1 MTSIFVRRAVGAL
14 AIVSCSLLTSSAVA
28 HADDDDITVL
38 PPIVVTA
45 SPDEG
50 GGGGPIGIGGIGL
63 PGGGGGGAGQPP
75 QQIEPIVVTATPM
88 TAAEKA
94 ELNAAVKNESWQGA
108 IAVLTS
114 RGFTRLATL
123 GGTSE
128 SGCVAATS
136 RSVDEHHADVR
147 TIGMQRVRHLAAMLG
162 SVRNARFPAGDLAFL
177 APSEVSFV
185 SGSVRLSACD
195 AGSGGLDF
203 FDHRSIRAASSPNTA
218 LL

>member
-28 HADDDDITVL
+28 HADDDEEVTVL

-50 GGGGPIGIGGIGL
+50 GGGPGGFGL
-63 PGGGGGGAGQPP
+63 PGGGGGAGQPP
-75 QQIEPIVVTATPM
+75 QQIEPIVVISTPM

-114 RGFTRLATL
+114 RGFTVLRRLGAPPNQVALLQRADPLTNITL
-123 GGTSE
+123 TCVP
-128 SGCVAATS
+128 SGCSVADS
-136 RSVDEHHADVR
+136 
-147 TIGMQRVRHLAAMLG
+147 
-162 SVRNARFPAGDLAFL
+162 
-177 APSEVSFV
+177 
-185 SGSVRLSACD
+185 
-195 AGSGGLDF
+195 
-203 FDHRSIRAASSPNTA
+203 
-218 LL
+218 